1 MSDEIRVA
9 AEYVLFTCHGKC
21 GAKDVRVAVVRRGP
35 EQDVVSWLRDV
46 SETLANHHQ
55 INWPWC
61 YETKYDLKIP
71 LQKES
76 GT

>member
-9 AEYVLFTCHGKC
+9 SEYVLFTCHGSC
-21 GAKDVRVAVVRRGP
+21 GAKDVRVAVARRGP
-35 EQDVVSWLRDV
+35 EQDVISWLRDV

-61 YETKYDLKIP
+61 HETKCDLKIP

-76 GT
+76 